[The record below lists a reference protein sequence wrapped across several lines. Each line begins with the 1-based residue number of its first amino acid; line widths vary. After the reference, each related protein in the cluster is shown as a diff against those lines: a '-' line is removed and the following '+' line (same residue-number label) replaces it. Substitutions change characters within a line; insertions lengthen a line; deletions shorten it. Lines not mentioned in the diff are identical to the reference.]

1 MSVCYVHN
9 DAEPI
14 GTCVGCGK
22 FICHNCNTELKGKNY
37 CKNCVN
43 ELFDENKRKMEKLE
57 DGSKNN
63 QPMVF
68 MNAGGGGA
76 SSSSSSSSS
85 ASAGGMG
92 FAARYTKNKTT
103 AGILGILLGGIGAHK
118 FYLGRPGMG
127 ILYLLFCW
135 TYVPTI
141 IGFIEGILYLAAN
154 PEDFARK
161 HDKGYQVPIN
171 Y

>member
-1 MSVCYVHN
+1 M
-9 DAEPI
+9 
-14 GTCVGCGK
+14 GVG
-22 FICHNCNTELKGKNY
+22 
-37 CKNCVN
+37 
-43 ELFDENKRKMEKLE
+43 
-57 DGSKNN
+57 
-63 QPMVF
+63 
-68 MNAGGGGA
+68 
-76 SSSSSSSSS
+76 
-85 ASAGGMG
+85 G
-92 FAARYTKNKTT
+92 FVARYTKNKTI

-141 IGFIEGILYLAAN
+141 IGFIEGILYLVGN
-154 PEDFARK
+154 QEDFARK

>member
-1 MSVCYVHN
+1 MSSCYIHKE
-9 DAEPI
+9 AESV

-22 FICHNCNTELKGKNY
+22 FICHNCNTELNGKNY
-37 CKNCVN
+37 CKKCVN
-43 ELFDENKRKMEKLE
+43 ELFDENKRKMERLE

-76 SSSSSSSSS
+76 SSSSSSSS
-85 ASAGGMG
+85 ASSTGGVG
-92 FAARYTKNKTT
+92 FASRYTKNKTT

-135 TYVPTI
+135 TYVPAI
-141 IGFIEGILYLAAN
+141 IGLIEGILYLVAN

-161 HDKGYQVPIN
+161 HDKGFHVPIN